1 MLFGGRAALHHTLS
15 CTKPSFPYPRRLL
28 ARRWALTPPF
38 HPCPKAVCFLRHF
51 SYARVFPE
59 RSDFSIGAL
68 LCGVRTFLSP
78 KSRQA
83 NVRRLRKAFKELMWL
98 GDMVAFTKTPDA
110 GSRGRS
116 FPIGHISRKLRRFL
130 QQNSRVYAQKKF
142 RVSTKKLDRNAIFT
156 MIRNYYGRQKRK
168 K

>member
-1 MLFGGRAALHHTLS
+1 MLFAGRAALHLTLS
-15 CTKPSFPYPRRLL
+15 CTKPSFPCPRRLL

-83 NVRRLRKAFKELMWL
+83 NVRRLRKAFKELIWL
-98 GDMVAFTKTPDA
+98 GGVVVSPKVSDTGFF
-110 GSRGRS
+110 RGRI
-116 FPIGHISRKLRRFL
+116 FVIGYVSRKLRRFL
-130 QQNSRVYAQKKF
+130 QQNSLGGVKKSSAF
-142 RVSTKKLDRNAIFT
+142 R
-156 MIRNYYGRQKRK
+156 RK
-168 K
+168 SLTEMRFLR